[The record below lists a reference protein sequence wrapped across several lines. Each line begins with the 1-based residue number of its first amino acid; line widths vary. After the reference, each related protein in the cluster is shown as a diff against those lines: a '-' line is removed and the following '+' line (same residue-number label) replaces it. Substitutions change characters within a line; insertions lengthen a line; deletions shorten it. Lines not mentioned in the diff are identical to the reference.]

1 MDSPCYLS
9 AKPGILTAHVSSH
22 QYLSGAAISPLAC
35 IHQTLRPNGSLPTCI
50 GNGDFLSFYLY
61 TSWRTSPLLPSA
73 CFTGIL
79 ILTPPSATRRY
90 AAPISLDLYRQVF
103 A

>member
-73 CFTGIL
+73 CFTACSFQPRLPQRGDMPLQYRWIF
-79 ILTPPSATRRY
+79 IGK
-90 AAPISLDLYRQVF
+90 SLP
-103 A
+103 